1 MKLTS
6 FFSGAGGLDRGFE
19 NAGFKVLYANEYDKT
34 IWATYRH
41 NFPHTKLD
49 ERSIV
54 DIEVEEVAD
63 CDGMIGGPPCQSWSE
78 AGSLRGIEDARGQL
92 FFEYIRILEGKR
104 PLFFLAENVSG
115 ILFNRHRGAF
125 ESILVNFAKL
135 GYNVSYGLLNAN
147 NFKQALSDLKVIDS
161 EFKNNAD
168 VNNLLGYSSRKL
180 KQYKPAATYYEK
192 ALKLNPNHLGALE
205 YQGELFVL
213 TNKVSAAKKN
223 LVKLEKLCG
232 LKCGEYLDLKKA
244 IGKK

>member
-1 MKLTS
+1 MRITLIITLLLAITPS
-6 FFSGAGGLDRGFE
+6 ANAANTGGGSAPAPAPVVAPTPTPTPTQPAQTPTPAAAKSVNTEL
-19 NAGFKVLYANEYDKT
+19 AKVT
-34 IWATYRH
+34 T
-41 NFPHTKLD
+41 
-49 ERSIV
+49 
-54 DIEVEEVAD
+54 
-63 CDGMIGGPPCQSWSE
+63 
-78 AGSLRGIEDARGQL
+78 
-92 FFEYIRILEGKR
+92 
-104 PLFFLAENVSG
+104 
-115 ILFNRHRGAF
+115 
-125 ESILVNFAKL
+125 
-135 GYNVSYGLLNAN
+135 LLNAN
-147 NFKQALSDLKVIDS
+147 NFKQALAELKIIDS

-213 TNKVSAAKKN
+213 TNKVAAAKKN

>member
-1 MKLTS
+1 MRLTVILTLLL
-6 FFSGAGGLDRGFE
+6 AITPAANAAKTGGGSAPAPAPVATPTPTPTPTPVAPTPTPAAVKTV
-19 NAGFKVLYANEYDKT
+19 NAELAKVT
-34 IWATYRH
+34 T
-41 NFPHTKLD
+41 
-49 ERSIV
+49 
-54 DIEVEEVAD
+54 
-63 CDGMIGGPPCQSWSE
+63 
-78 AGSLRGIEDARGQL
+78 
-92 FFEYIRILEGKR
+92 
-104 PLFFLAENVSG
+104 
-115 ILFNRHRGAF
+115 
-125 ESILVNFAKL
+125 
-135 GYNVSYGLLNAN
+135 LLNAN

-213 TNKVSAAKKN
+213 TNKLSSAKKN

>member
-1 MKLTS
+1 MRLTLIITLLLAMTPS
-6 FFSGAGGLDRGFE
+6 ANAANTGGGS
-19 NAGFKVLYANEYDKT
+19 APAPAPVATPTPTPTPTQAAPTPTPAAVKT
-34 IWATYRH
+34 I
-41 NFPHTKLD
+41 ND
-49 ERSIV
+49 E
-54 DIEVEEVAD
+54 
-63 CDGMIGGPPCQSWSE
+63 
-78 AGSLRGIEDARGQL
+78 
-92 FFEYIRILEGKR
+92 
-104 PLFFLAENVSG
+104 LAKVTT
-115 ILFNRHRGAF
+115 
-125 ESILVNFAKL
+125 
-135 GYNVSYGLLNAN
+135 LLNAN
-147 NFKQALSDLKVIDS
+147 NFKQALADLKIIDS

-223 LVKLEKLCG
+223 LAKLEKICG

>member
-1 MKLTS
+1 MRITLIITLLLALTPS
-6 FFSGAGGLDRGFE
+6 ANAANTGGGSAPAPAPVVAPTPTPTPTPVAPTPTPAAAKSVNSEL
-19 NAGFKVLYANEYDKT
+19 AKVT
-34 IWATYRH
+34 T
-41 NFPHTKLD
+41 
-49 ERSIV
+49 
-54 DIEVEEVAD
+54 
-63 CDGMIGGPPCQSWSE
+63 
-78 AGSLRGIEDARGQL
+78 
-92 FFEYIRILEGKR
+92 
-104 PLFFLAENVSG
+104 
-115 ILFNRHRGAF
+115 
-125 ESILVNFAKL
+125 
-135 GYNVSYGLLNAN
+135 LLNAN

-192 ALKLNPNHLGALE
+192 ALKINPNHLGALE

>member
-1 MKLTS
+1 MRLTLIITLLLALTPS
-6 FFSGAGGLDRGFE
+6 ANAANTGGGSAQDPAPVVAPTPTPTPTTVAPTPTPAAVKTV
-19 NAGFKVLYANEYDKT
+19 NAELAKVT
-34 IWATYRH
+34 T
-41 NFPHTKLD
+41 
-49 ERSIV
+49 
-54 DIEVEEVAD
+54 
-63 CDGMIGGPPCQSWSE
+63 
-78 AGSLRGIEDARGQL
+78 
-92 FFEYIRILEGKR
+92 
-104 PLFFLAENVSG
+104 
-115 ILFNRHRGAF
+115 
-125 ESILVNFAKL
+125 
-135 GYNVSYGLLNAN
+135 LLNAN

-192 ALKLNPNHLGALE
+192 ALKINPNHLGALE

-213 TNKVSAAKKN
+213 TNKVSSAKKN

>member
-1 MKLTS
+1 MRITLIITLLLALTPS
-6 FFSGAGGLDRGFE
+6 ANAANTGGGSAPAPAPVVAPTPTPTATTAAPTPTPAAVKTVNDEL
-19 NAGFKVLYANEYDKT
+19 AKVT
-34 IWATYRH
+34 
-41 NFPHTKLD
+41 
-49 ERSIV
+49 V
-54 DIEVEEVAD
+54 
-63 CDGMIGGPPCQSWSE
+63 
-78 AGSLRGIEDARGQL
+78 
-92 FFEYIRILEGKR
+92 
-104 PLFFLAENVSG
+104 
-115 ILFNRHRGAF
+115 
-125 ESILVNFAKL
+125 
-135 GYNVSYGLLNAN
+135 LLNAK
-147 NFKQALSDLKVIDS
+147 NFKQALADLKVIDS

-192 ALKLNPNHLGALE
+192 ALKINPNHLGALE

>member
-1 MKLTS
+1 MRLTLIITLLLAITPS
-6 FFSGAGGLDRGFE
+6 ANAANTGGGSAPAPAPAATPTPTPTPTQAAQTPTPAAAKSVNSEL
-19 NAGFKVLYANEYDKT
+19 AKVT
-34 IWATYRH
+34 T
-41 NFPHTKLD
+41 
-49 ERSIV
+49 
-54 DIEVEEVAD
+54 
-63 CDGMIGGPPCQSWSE
+63 
-78 AGSLRGIEDARGQL
+78 
-92 FFEYIRILEGKR
+92 
-104 PLFFLAENVSG
+104 
-115 ILFNRHRGAF
+115 
-125 ESILVNFAKL
+125 
-135 GYNVSYGLLNAN
+135 LLNAN
-147 NFKQALSDLKVIDS
+147 NFKQALADLKIIDS

-213 TNKVSAAKKN
+213 TNKVSSAKKN